1 MVASKY
7 AKCELMK
14 RESYTTCECLPAHGL
29 GLSVDVYSPDLMHL
43 VQSLRDTQLEP
54 GYLEVFKAT
63 TSALRWV
70 RQQLPDIKLP
80 YHGEGLWTTQPDFP
94 LSSSGRQG
102 VAGSLCANHGL
113 AQRLA
118 ECECATKQM
127 AGYTLVPICR
137 RCIRSCPRE

>member
-1 MVASKY
+1 MRIAF
-7 AKCELMK
+7 
-14 RESYTTCECLPAHGL
+14 PAHGL

-63 TSALRWV
+63 TSALQWV

-80 YHGEGLWTTQPDFP
+80 YHGKGLWTTQPDFP

-102 VAGSLCANHGL
+102 RGGSLCANHGL

-118 ECECATKQM
+118 E
-127 AGYTLVPICR
+127 
-137 RCIRSCPRE
+137 S

>member
-14 RESYTTCECLPAHGL
+14 REFIQRANCLPAHGL

-63 TSALRWV
+63 TSALQWV

-80 YHGEGLWTTQPDFP
+80 YHGEGL
-94 LSSSGRQG
+94 
-102 VAGSLCANHGL
+102 
-113 AQRLA
+113 
-118 ECECATKQM
+118 
-127 AGYTLVPICR
+127 
-137 RCIRSCPRE
+137 